1 MQMVPKFS
9 VNEIERNSLD
19 ERQNG
24 AATWNSVLANTSL
37 EKLDRPT
44 EQPNISS
51 WAVNPPPPGRV
62 GGEVALVEVGW
73 RGAPAETPPRGEG
86 PGAGPILGGE
96 ERDGVSE
103 DGASASGSN
112 RLDSVAGGRRFRGS
126 LCRRPPLCVAP
137 PFRYEVTDG
146 AVWRSARV
154 GLDGLGLGN
163 GPCIPRGSNS
173 WHSIWALVG

>member
-1 MQMVPKFS
+1 MKLNVTAWMRGKMVQLPETLCWQTQ
-9 VNEIERNSLD
+9 VWRNWTDQQNSLI
-19 ERQNG
+19 
-24 AATWNSVLANTSL
+24 SPV
-37 EKLDRPT
+37 
-44 EQPNISS
+44 EQLT
-51 WAVNPPPPGRV
+51 PPPPGRV

-137 PFRYEVTDG
+137 PFRYEVLTAPCDG
-146 AVWRSARV
+146 VRE
-154 GLDGLGLGN
+154 
-163 GPCIPRGSNS
+163 
-173 WHSIWALVG
+173 